1 MQIELSLTDA
11 EQKAILHYHET
22 VEELVQTM
30 VKNKAYTYMEQIAKE
45 NRNMDLEAVVNA
57 LPIKTKVEIEA
68 FLSFFNLSDSLTA
81 PATASKISPISPPA
95 LSA

>member
-57 LPIKTKVEIEA
+57 LPIKTKIEIKAEIEA
-68 FLSFFNLSDSLTA
+68 E
-81 PATASKISPISPPA
+81 KIVEPIEEEFEEPIIKK
-95 LSA
+95 